1 VMTVI
6 VGGLGTIR
14 GALVGALAYVLM
26 GEVMRFVPFLPADMV
41 GYGRQAIIAAM
52 LILVMLF
59 RPEGIAGN
67 YKL

>member
-1 VMTVI
+1 MIVI

-14 GALVGALAYVLM
+14 GTLVGALAYVLL
-26 GEVMRFVPFLPADMV
+26 GEMLRFVTFLPFDMI
-41 GYGRQAIIAAM
+41 GYGRQAILAV
-52 LILVMLF
+52 LLVLVMLF